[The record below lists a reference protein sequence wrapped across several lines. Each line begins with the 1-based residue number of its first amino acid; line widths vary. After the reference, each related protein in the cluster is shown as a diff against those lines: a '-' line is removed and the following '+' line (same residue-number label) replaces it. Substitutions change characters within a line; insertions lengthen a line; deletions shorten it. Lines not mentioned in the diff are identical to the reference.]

1 MSSSDDI
8 SGIQFE
14 SRVFPTD
21 ADMRRWNALSTD
33 QQRAVIAQELDEA
46 RKSGIST
53 ETHDEIFQRALAQ
66 LEHAG

>member
-1 MSSSDDI
+1 MSNPDDI
-8 SGIQFE
+8 SGITFE
-14 SRVFPTD
+14 SRVFPTQ
-21 ADMRRWNALSTD
+21 ADIRRWNELSSD

-46 RKSGIST
+46 RKSGVST